1 MPKPLR
7 AAIKGL
13 GAAVPK
19 KIMTNADFEKF
30 LDTSDEW
37 ITTRTGI
44 KQRRFVSEGESTGTL
59 GAEAAKKAIADA
71 GISPRDLDLIIC
83 ATVSPDVMFPAT
95 ACLIQK
101 AIGAPGIGAFDISA
115 ACSGWLYAL
124 NVASQFIET
133 GKYRRI
139 LVVGSETLSR
149 FCDFTDR
156 SSCILFGD
164 AAGAAVLEATEEKN
178 KGIIYNV
185 MHADG
190 DGWDFIHVPGGGS
203 LEPPSEQTIKDRRH
217 FVKMRGKDVYRFAVE
232 KLQWLIGDCMEQC
245 NLDVGDVDMVI
256 PHQVNMRI
264 IKSAIAKYNFPL
276 EKVYVNIERYGNT
289 SAASIPLA
297 MTEAYEAGKIKPGDT
312 ILLVAFG
319 AGLTWAG
326 TVIRM

>member
-13 GAAVPK
+13 GAAVPT
-19 KIMTNADFEKF
+19 KIMTNSDFEKF

-44 KQRRFVSEGESTGTL
+44 KQRHIVSEGETTASL
-59 GAEAAKKAIADA
+59 AIEASKKALAQAKIA
-71 GISPRDLDLIIC
+71 PCDLDLIIC
-83 ATVSPDVMFPAT
+83 ATVSPEVMFPAT
-95 ACLIQK
+95 ACFIQE
-101 AIGAPGIGAFDISA
+101 AIGAKGIPAFDLSA
-115 ACSGWLYAL
+115 ACSGWLYGL

-133 GKYRRI
+133 GRYRRI
-139 LVVGSETLSR
+139 LVVGAETLSR
-149 FCDFTDR
+149 FSDFTDR

-164 AAGAAVLEATEEKN
+164 AAGAAVLEATDERN

-190 DGWDFIHVPGGGS
+190 AGWDFIHVPGGGS
-203 LEPPSEQTIKDRRH
+203 REPPCEQTIKDRRH
-217 FVKMRGKDVYRFAVE
+217 YVHMRGRDVYRFAVD
-232 KLQWLIGDCMEQC
+232 KMQWLLGDCMEQC

-264 IKSAIAKYNFPL
+264 IKSAIAKYKFPL
-276 EKVYVNIERYGNT
+276 EKVFVNIDRYGNT

-297 MTEAYEAGKIKPGDT
+297 MTEASQAGKLQPGST
-312 ILLVAFG
+312 IILIAFG